1 MRVRKDL
8 ASVLAVIWNP
18 RRTQTPIRSD
28 RCEHCGANLNPPG
41 ISVMEMATNVICGSL
56 LVAALTLAGFVSY
69 RWMECHITFDH
80 LIFHEP
86 LDDWS
91 R

>member
-1 MRVRKDL
+1 MKVRKEL

-28 RCEHCGANLNPPG
+28 RCEECGASLNSAG
-41 ISVMEMATNVICGSL
+41 IPVMEMAANVICGSL
-56 LVAALTLAGFVSY
+56 LLAALTIAGFVSY
-69 RWMECHITFDH
+69 RWMERHVTFDH
-80 LIFHEP
+80 PIWREP